1 VKPRKLKVSGLPNR
15 AGRAGTPHG
24 DQLWLIG
31 HRFGGGRTEQP
42 GLALL
47 HDRHAGF
54 PAAHGA
60 EGAFVVRP
68 DGYIGWRGRSWRE
81 TGMLTYVDRIFP
93 PTASATQ
100 T

>member
-1 VKPRKLKVSGLPNR
+1 MRVVAVAAAEGLP
-15 AGRAGTPHG
+15 
-24 DQLWLIG
+24 
-31 HRFGGGRTEQP
+31 EQP

-47 HDRHAGF
+47 HDRQ
-54 PAAHGA
+54 AAFSAAYGA
-60 EGAFVVRP
+60 EGTFVVRP

-81 TGMLTYVDRIFP
+81 TGLLRYVDRIFP